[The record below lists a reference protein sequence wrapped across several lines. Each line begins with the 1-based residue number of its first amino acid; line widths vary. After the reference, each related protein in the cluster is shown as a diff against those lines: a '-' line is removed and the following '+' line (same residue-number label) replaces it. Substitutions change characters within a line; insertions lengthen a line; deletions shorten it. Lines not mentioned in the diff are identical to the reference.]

1 MTRDGGC
8 IRFLRW
14 LTMGSALFAMALA
27 ACGDDDGGG
36 GGIGDPCEGPQ
47 DCRDGLQCAST
58 GVCVDPDVDAGPGA
72 DAESPDGGSPTDA
85 AVDGGS
91 APDAASD
98 AGSGDCPDGRDYCG
112 TGTQCCDTGEICL
125 GGSCV
130 LDQGTCSGDPDCQED
145 SYCEQGQCWPYGTGP
160 RGDFNPGCTQLS
172 IAGLFQ
178 PGVQCE
184 WLGPPAGDPYPGH
197 VRVLSTPLVVD
208 FDFDGDATRIE
219 PSIVVMTY
227 NGNDGS
233 SGCYNGAHGVIRV
246 LDGATCDPQYNVG
259 VQLNGCNT
267 PALADLDL
275 DGRPEII
282 AHRCDGGIQAFSY
295 DPQADAFTTHC
306 SGALSWSAQA
316 NGWAGPSVYDLDDDA
331 YPEILSGG
339 IVYDAQCVVL
349 DQTLGLTGH
358 MYSGSGYPVVA
369 DLDGELDGQG
379 LPHVELPTGSELYR
393 FDRVSR
399 TWQAVWT
406 GGALQGYVAVADFGT
421 YGADP
426 AQDDRFTRDGVAD
439 SG

>member
-1 MTRDGGC
+1 
-8 IRFLRW
+8 
-14 LTMGSALFAMALA
+14 MALA
-27 ACGDDDGGG
+27 GCGDDGGG
-36 GGIGDPCEGPQ
+36 GGSIGDPCDGPQ
-47 DCRDGLQCAST
+47 DCRDGLQCSSA
-58 GVCVDPDVDAGPGA
+58 GVCVDPDVDAGPGV
-72 DAESPDGGSPTDA
+72 DGSSPDGGAPTDA
-85 AVDGGS
+85 AGDAGPT
-91 APDAASD
+91 PDAAPD

-112 TGTQCCDTGEICL
+112 TGTQCCDAGELCL

-130 LDQGTCSGDPDCQED
+130 LDQGTCSGDADCQED

-178 PGVQCE
+178 PGIQCE

-233 SGCYNGAHGVIRV
+233 SGCYNGAYGVIRV

-316 NGWAGPSVYDLDDDA
+316 NGWAGP
-331 YPEILSGG
+331 
-339 IVYDAQCVVL
+339 
-349 DQTLGLTGH
+349 
-358 MYSGSGYPVVA
+358 
-369 DLDGELDGQG
+369 
-379 LPHVELPTGSELYR
+379 
-393 FDRVSR
+393 
-399 TWQAVWT
+399 
-406 GGALQGYVAVADFGT
+406 
-421 YGADP
+421 
-426 AQDDRFTRDGVAD
+426 
-439 SG
+439 